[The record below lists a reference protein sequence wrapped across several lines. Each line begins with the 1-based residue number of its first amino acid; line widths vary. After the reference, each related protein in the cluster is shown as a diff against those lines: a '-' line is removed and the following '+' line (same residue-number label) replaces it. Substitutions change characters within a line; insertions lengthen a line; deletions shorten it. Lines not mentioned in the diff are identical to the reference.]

1 MLNNHA
7 CKVVKPMPVCVP
19 GANFSRVATNLA
31 LTWVRSAKVEKQ
43 NPEDNLRHKFK
54 PKCRGTRLSPSHPT
68 NRTATMTKR
77 SFDFH
82 LMSKV
87 VCLKHARHVAP
98 SFICS
103 APTSIRLRS
112 SYRHDGP
119 RWSPDLKAQ
128 HSGTEW
134 PISSRECDEL
144 RPRNAQLPLLH

>member
-1 MLNNHA
+1 MGKIS
-7 CKVVKPMPVCVP
+7 KVTL
-19 GANFSRVATNLA
+19 SRK
-31 LTWVRSAKVEKQ
+31 AK
-43 NPEDNLRHKFK
+43 PEDNLRHKFK

-134 PISSRECDEL
+134 PSLLASVMNCVPEMRSCPFCTDTTRRHGSIARL
-144 RPRNAQLPLLH
+144 PRSENTNDM